1 MAFLMLILLI
11 AFTITAYYFG
21 GRSFV
26 SPWFLMCAIFLFAYV
41 LLLLNYRNWN
51 VNING
56 IFIIYII
63 SAIVAFG
70 GGCAIVNFLGKPVYV
85 KNGGVKVDY
94 LGKVIK
100 TKYPVNFFLLLTLLL
115 SCVYIFKLLLDV
127 GTGGTFTDKL
137 RRIYELGSECS
148 PGFIFTQCREII
160 TAIAYINTFRI
171 IIRVYTRKDSIS
183 FIKLLIPIIAFFVVI
198 LISTERN
205 FFLRYAIYFLC
216 VWILIYKET
225 HNQKYINLKI
235 FAQVLLF
242 LVVIVLMFFIMGKA
256 KQYKSD
262 FFKMISIYAGSGLN
276 DFNLWIKEFNESLL
290 FGKSTFTTFL
300 SSFGTILKIFGIN
313 LQGTV
318 SQFDPFIEYVSPN
331 GYLYSS
337 NIYTSLRPYIE
348 DFGYL
353 GVIFIPFLIGVFY
366 QWLYNRASKKAFGLA
381 WVLYALLVYAIIY
394 FPIGEQLFRRFHLGF
409 IYEIVWI
416 TIIYKIV
423 FGRKKCKVVKGRTSA
438 QIKGAQ

>member
-137 RRIYELGSECS
+137 RRIYELGSEYS

-205 FFLRYAIYFLC
+205 FFLRYAI
-216 VWILIYKET
+216 
-225 HNQKYINLKI
+225 
-235 FAQVLLF
+235 
-242 LVVIVLMFFIMGKA
+242 
-256 KQYKSD
+256 
-262 FFKMISIYAGSGLN
+262 
-276 DFNLWIKEFNESLL
+276 
-290 FGKSTFTTFL
+290 
-300 SSFGTILKIFGIN
+300 
-313 LQGTV
+313 
-318 SQFDPFIEYVSPN
+318 
-331 GYLYSS
+331 
-337 NIYTSLRPYIE
+337 
-348 DFGYL
+348 
-353 GVIFIPFLIGVFY
+353 
-366 QWLYNRASKKAFGLA
+366 
-381 WVLYALLVYAIIY
+381 
-394 FPIGEQLFRRFHLGF
+394 
-409 IYEIVWI
+409 
-416 TIIYKIV
+416 
-423 FGRKKCKVVKGRTSA
+423 
-438 QIKGAQ
+438 